1 MPFPMRLFDRPDRL
15 QVRTRRH
22 GHVKEFAPGDG
33 GEIYWQLAR
42 LKRRKLIVGD
52 VNSLWKVKLV

>member
-15 QVRTRRH
+15 HVRNRRQ
-22 GHVKEFAPGDG
+22 GHVKELALGDG
-33 GEIYWQLAR
+33 GEIYGQLAR

-52 VNSLWKVKLV
+52 VNSLWKVKVV